1 MNATDI
7 TAFPELPADLLQTT
21 PVDLAQA
28 VTPELLKSAE
38 MDDLRELAIEESR
51 LLQVRQQFSVE
62 AARADHATECSK
74 LRSELS
80 PENIAKL
87 KNLATCDDRIRAYQ
101 QNFKDFDG
109 TLKRLRQTALS
120 AFKTITQRL
129 IARLLY
135 MGEEAKTKEFALY
148 ESVQIPGPSS
158 SRLMEHFVRAAQDLQ
173 HQLNFEERTG
183 HGVTFESFLNKLRI
197 KP

>member
-1 MNATDI
+1 MNETDI

-28 VTPELLKSAE
+28 VTPELLKSDE

-183 HGVTFESFLNKLRI
+183 HGVTFESFLNKLGI